1 MATVPAAYP
10 FIEITIDT
18 SALAPVAQRS
28 PHVVAVVGKTPSGA
42 AGGAATPAKPYEV
55 STLGDAAQLFAQVS
69 GGGTVTPT
77 TLYSSLQIAL
87 LQDPGPSKIY
97 GVRVDGDD
105 YESALA
111 SLTAVDDVD
120 FVSLANEHTV
130 GAAAAGSTPPTDLMA
145 LKDHVESATSQGNKR
160 IGVAMVDPG
169 MPKTLTYAADVDT
182 AVQTLKSDVSRM
194 IVVVARGATGDVA
207 TASMAAIAGYDPQV
221 SMVLKRVAGLSTPI
235 ELAFT
240 PTEIKQLSEDGIIP
254 LIRPSLIAG
263 DALRFAEG
271 RFYTTDAELLYIDI
285 VRVLDDID
293 FRLRAGLIGT
303 IGDARIT
310 TYGLR
315 SVAMRIDSILGPLKA
330 SAVIDDYSYTIPVL
344 NILNVPQSTWS
355 PGDTAVV
362 QNARANRTVDV
373 LISVTYGPA
382 VHNLRVT
389 LAPKF

>member
-130 GAAAAGSTPPTDLMA
+130 GAATAGSTPPTDLMA

-194 IVVVARGATGDVA
+194 VVVVARGATGDVA

-221 SMVLKRVAGLSTPI
+221 SMVLKRVAGISTPI

-254 LIRPSLIAG
+254 LIRPSLIVG

-355 PGDTAVV
+355 AGDTAVV

>member
-28 PHVVAVVGKTPSGA
+28 PHVVAVVGKTPAGA
-42 AGGAATPAKPYEV
+42 AGGAAATDKPYEV
-55 STLGDAAQLFAQVS
+55 GTLDDAAQLFAQVT
-69 GGGTVTPT
+69 GGTVAPTP
-77 TLYSSLQIAL
+77 LYSSLQLAL
-87 LQDPGPSKIY
+87 LQNPGPSKIY
-97 GVRVDGDD
+97 GVRVDADD
-105 YESALA
+105 YAGALA
-111 SLTAVDDVD
+111 SLIAVDDID

-130 GAAAAGSTPPTDLMA
+130 GAAASGSTPASDLMA

-160 IGVAMVDPG
+160 IGVAMVDPA
-169 MPKTLTYAADVDT
+169 MPKTLTYADDVNT
-182 AVQTLKSDVSRM
+182 AVQTLKSDISRM
-194 IVVVARGATGDVA
+194 VVVVARGATTDVA
-207 TASMAAIAGYDPQV
+207 TAAMGAIAGYDPQI
-221 SMVLKRVAGLSTPI
+221 SMVLKQVAGVSTPI

-240 PTEIKQLSEDGIIP
+240 PTEIKELSEDGIIP

-271 RFYTTDAELLYIDI
+271 RFYTTDDELLYIDI

-310 TYGLR
+310 LYGLR

-344 NILNVPQSTWS
+344 DILNVPQATWS
-355 PGDTAVV
+355 PGDTATV

-382 VHNLRVT
+382 VHNLKVT

>member
-10 FIEITIDT
+10 FIEIKIDT

-28 PHVVAVVGKTPSGA
+28 PHVVAVVGKTPAGA
-42 AGGAATPAKPYEV
+42 TGGTATAAKPYVV
-55 STLGDAAQLFAQVS
+55 STLADAAQLFAQVS
-69 GGGTVTPT
+69 GSGTVTPT
-77 TLYSSLQIAL
+77 TLYSSLQLAL

-97 GVRVDGDD
+97 GVRVDADD
-105 YESALA
+105 YAGALA

-130 GAAAAGSTPPTDLMA
+130 GAAASGSTAATDLMA

-160 IGVAMVDPG
+160 IGVAMVDPT
-169 MPKTLTYAADVDT
+169 MPKTNTYGDDVNT

-194 IVVVARGATGDVA
+194 VVVVARGATTDVA
-207 TASMAAIAGYDPQV
+207 TASMAAIAGYNPQV
-221 SMVLKRVAGLSTPI
+221 SMVLKRVAGVSTPI

-240 PTEIKQLSEDGIIP
+240 PTEIKTLSEDGIIP
-254 LIRPSLIAG
+254 LIRPSLIVG

-315 SVAMRIDSILGPLKA
+315 SIAIRIDSILGPLKA

-344 NILNVPQSTWS
+344 NILNLPQASWS
-355 PGDTAVV
+355 PGDTALV

-373 LISVTYGPA
+373 LISITYGPA

>member
-18 SALAPVAQRS
+18 SALAPIAQRS
-28 PHVVAVVGKTPSGA
+28 PHVVAVVGKTPTGA
-42 AGGAATPAKPYEV
+42 AGGAATPDKPYEV
-55 STLGDAAQLFAQVS
+55 STLDDAAQLFAQVS
-69 GGGTVTPT
+69 GSGVVTPT
-77 TLYSSLQIAL
+77 TLYDSLQIAL

-97 GVRVDGDD
+97 GVRVGTDD
-105 YESALA
+105 YAGALA

-120 FVSLANEHTV
+120 FVSLANEHAI
-130 GAAAAGSTPPTDLMA
+130 GAAAAGATPPTDLMA

-160 IGVAMVDPG
+160 IGVAMVDPAA
-169 MPKTLTYAADVDT
+169 PKTITYPDDTNT
-182 AVQTLKSDVSRM
+182 AVATLKSDISRM
-194 IVVVARGATGDVA
+194 VVVVARGATTDVA
-207 TASMAAIAGYDPQV
+207 TAAMAAIAGYDPQV
-221 SMVLKRVAGLSTPI
+221 SMVLKRVAGVSTPI

-240 PTEIKQLSEDGIIP
+240 PTEIKELSEDGIIP

-271 RFYTTDAELLYIDI
+271 RFYTTDDELLYIDI

-310 TYGLR
+310 VFGLR
-315 SVAMRIDSILGPLKA
+315 SVAIRIDSILGPLKA

-344 NILNVPQSTWS
+344 NILSVPPSAWS
-355 PGDTAVV
+355 PGDTATVE
-362 QNARANRTVDV
+362 NARANRTVDV
-373 LISVTYGPA
+373 LISITYGPA
-382 VHNLRVT
+382 VHNLKVT
-389 LAPKF
+389 LAPQF